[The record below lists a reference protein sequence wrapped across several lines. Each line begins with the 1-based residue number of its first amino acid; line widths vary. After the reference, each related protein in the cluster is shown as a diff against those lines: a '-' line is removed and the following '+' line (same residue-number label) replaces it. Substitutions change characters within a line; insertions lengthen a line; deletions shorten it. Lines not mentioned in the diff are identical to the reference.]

1 MHELCMNSCPCLAS
15 SSNPSKVNHKFANKL
30 KEEKHTLH
38 SCLVVYLVGFPS
50 YFMTQTWCVCSRDF
64 LCIRWSPA
72 RLFYEST
79 CV

>member
-38 SCLVVYLVGFPS
+38 SCLVVYLISFLLYDSDLV
-50 YFMTQTWCVCSRDF
+50 CVQQRFSVHTMVSCKAI
-64 LCIRWSPA
+64 L
-72 RLFYEST
+72 
-79 CV
+79 